1 MIATLNNRRPGGPL
15 RAACLRGV
23 TLIELMIGM
32 LLGIIVVLVVAQ
44 VLSFAEGY
52 KRATTSGADAQV
64 NGSLALYT
72 LQREIQMSGYGLINQ
87 LSSLGCPVQANHTT
101 TGAASWTLAPVVI
114 AAGANDAPDSLTV
127 MYSSRPYSVPAVVS
141 VDHPTTLDRFTVRS
155 AVGIAAGDMVIV
167 TPSAYSATNW
177 CGAYV
182 VTQLPGSG
190 QLVHGQS
197 PWNTGAT
204 VSPAGGYPSGS
215 LLVNAGQLVRRTFSL
230 TADYDLQQQTLNL
243 TSGGVDAQGLFA
255 QIVNMRA
262 LYGKDTNGD
271 GVVDSYDRVT
281 PTTNAGWQQVRSVRI
296 ALVSRSNAYQ
306 KDEVTQASP
315 QWDVGTST
323 SVTGSATC
331 GSSKCLTLKVD
342 SVSDWKHYRYSVS
355 EVTVPLRNVI
365 WGI

>member
-1 MIATLNNRRPGGPL
+1 VIATLNNRRPARQL
-15 RAACLRGV
+15 RAACVRGV

-32 LLGIIVVLVVAQ
+32 LLGIVVVLVVAQ
-44 VLSFAEGY
+44 VLSFSEGY

-64 NGSLALYT
+64 NGALALYT
-72 LQREIQMSGYGLINQ
+72 LQREIQMSGYGLNNQ
-87 LSSLGCPVQANHTT
+87 LSSLGCPVQANHATA
-101 TGAASWTLAPVVI
+101 GAATWTLAPVVI
-114 AAGANDAPDSLTV
+114 TAGADDAPDSLTV
-127 MYSSRPYSVPAVVS
+127 MYSSRPYSVPSVVS

-155 AVGIAAGDMVIV
+155 AVGITTGDMIIV
-167 TPSAYSATNW
+167 TPGTYSATNW

-182 VTQLPGSG
+182 VSQMPGSG

-204 VSPAGGYPSGS
+204 VSPTAGYAAGS
-215 LLVNAGQLVRRTFSL
+215 LIVNAGQLVRRTFSV
-230 TADYDLQQQTLNL
+230 TAAYDLQQQTLNL
-243 TSGGVDAQGLFA
+243 TSGGADAQNLFA

-271 GVVDSYDRVT
+271 GVVDTYDRVT
-281 PTTNAGWQQVRSVRI
+281 PTTNEGWQQVRSVRV

-331 GSSKCLTLKVD
+331 GSSKCLTVKVD
-342 SVSDWKHYRYSVS
+342 GVTDWKHYRYSVS